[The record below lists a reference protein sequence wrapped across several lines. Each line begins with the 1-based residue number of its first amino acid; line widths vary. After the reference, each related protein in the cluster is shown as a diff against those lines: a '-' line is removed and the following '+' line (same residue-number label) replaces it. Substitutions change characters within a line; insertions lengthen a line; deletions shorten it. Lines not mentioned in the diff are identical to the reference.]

1 MIQHIQR
8 IPLQVLGQLVE
19 LDPSAKSLIDS
30 YFTYC
35 PEYAALIGIK
45 NTSAKVQYRDI
56 PHSSLHQL
64 TLQDLLEIQEME
76 EMPLP
81 LLEEYNIFMFNE
93 CSLMMKQYV
102 EEMFLPEVDYCLN
115 EFQEYDVLYY

>member
-35 PEYAALIGIK
+35 PESAALIGIK
-45 NTSAKVQYRDI
+45 NTSARVQYRDI

-93 CSLMMKQYV
+93 CSLMMKQFV